1 MNEKGIYSLWNESFR
16 EHRNS
21 IKQRGLKIIILGPSE
36 ASLGY
41 NKRIEIREHIK
52 GLNDNFD
59 VSFPEEIE
67 VPADV
72 LPDDSRWTT
81 LDFIIGEAQIIFALL
96 IDHDSVT
103 GVLGEVTK
111 YGERKGFRDKAFLI
125 VPEKRKVSRGSYLPQ
140 IWAAASDYPSEKKL
154 HYSEQEFADCSKI
167 RDYAGANADLRL
179 KRICWEEF
187 MKSRGMTDF

>member
-1 MNEKGIYSLWNESFR
+1 LNENDIHPLWDESFR
-16 EHRNS
+16 EYRNS
-21 IKQRGLKIIILGPSE
+21 IKQRGLKIIILGPAKS
-36 ASLGY
+36 SLGY
-41 NKRIEIREHIK
+41 NKRVEVRKHIE
-52 GLNDNFD
+52 GLNENFD
-59 VSFPEEIE
+59 VSFPEEIA

-72 LPDDSRWTT
+72 LPDDGRWTP

-96 IDHDSVT
+96 IDHRSVT

-111 YGERKGFRDKAFLI
+111 YGDRKGFRDKAFLI
-125 VPEKRKVSRGSYLPQ
+125 VPERRKASKGSYLPQ
-140 IWAAASDYPSEKKL
+140 IWAAAADYPLEKKL

-167 RDYAGANADLRL
+167 TDYAGANADLRL